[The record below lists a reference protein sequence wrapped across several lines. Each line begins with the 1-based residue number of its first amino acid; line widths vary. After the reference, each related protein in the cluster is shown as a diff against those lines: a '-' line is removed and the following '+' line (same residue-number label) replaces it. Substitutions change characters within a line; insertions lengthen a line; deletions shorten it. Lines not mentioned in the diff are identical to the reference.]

1 MLSTFETR
9 PTPYML
15 PPMMHIDTGPAALH
29 YTATRY
35 SAPRNRTSGERMATS
50 TKTDGDLRQP
60 LSAQVFQILLSL
72 LDDDLHGYAL
82 IQDIR
87 RRTDGE
93 VSLTAST
100 LYAAAKRLLG
110 AGWIEEVEHDRP
122 PPGHDDRRRYYRI
135 TARGR
140 AAARAEAR
148 RLERLTAMAR
158 DKRLLGTFRSTA
170 QPKGSR

>member
-1 MLSTFETR
+1 MRSPDR
-9 PTPYML
+9 
-15 PPMMHIDTGPAALH
+15 DRDSQPA
-29 YTATRY
+29 
-35 SAPRNRTSGERMATS
+35 
-50 TKTDGDLRQP
+50 

-93 VSLTAST
+93 VLLTAST
-100 LYAAAKRLLG
+100 LYAAAKRLL
-110 AGWIEEVEHDRP
+110 AARWIEEVEHETP
-122 PPGHDDRRRYYRI
+122 PAGHDPRRRYYRI
-135 TARGR
+135 TALGR
-140 AAARAEAR
+140 AAARAEAL

-158 DKRLLGTFRSTA
+158 DKRLLGALGAAT

>member
-1 MLSTFETR
+1 MR
-9 PTPYML
+9 PARN
-15 PPMMHIDTGPAALH
+15 DVS
-29 YTATRY
+29 
-35 SAPRNRTSGERMATS
+35 SAG
-50 TKTDGDLRQP
+50 P

-100 LYAAAKRLLG
+100 LYAAVKRLLS
-110 AGWIEEVEHDRP
+110 ARWIEEVELDRP

-135 TARGR
+135 TAQGR
-140 AAARAEAR
+140 AAARGEAL
-148 RLERLTAMAR
+148 RLERLTSMAR
-158 DKRLLGTFRSTA
+158 EKRLLGALRTA
-170 QPKGSR
+170 PQPNGSR